1 MIRLSRRPKKKRKKK
16 GSPAIIFIVVVFCIL
31 MGMKTF
37 SLYQESRELS
47 KKQEALAAKMDS
59 EEKRR
64 EDLEELEKYMKTKKY
79 MEEVAKNK
87 LGLVYPNEILI
98 QPENK

>member
-1 MIRLSRRPKKKRKKK
+1 M
-16 GSPAIIFIVVVFCIL
+16 
-31 MGMKTF
+31 
-37 SLYQESRELS
+37 E
-47 KKQEALAAKMDS
+47 S
-59 EEKRR
+59 EEQRK

-79 MEEVAKNK
+79 MEEVAKTK